1 MFSEN
6 SELITKKQDVAS
18 NFNYYFGSV
27 VENLRL
33 FQWNEHN
40 GEIHSKNVETIVKNF
55 KTIPVVELSKNISKT
70 TSLSLLGMQL
80 RMKSKMSFLIL
91 KIIRQLLVKYR
102 SKFLKIAVA
111 YLIL

>member
-1 MFSEN
+1 MNVSSNDPNKQAKLFLINCKPYFSNKHRKADTSIMFSEN

-40 GEIHSKNVETIVKNF
+40 GEIHSKILKLLLKTS
-55 KTIPVVELSKNISKT
+55 KTIPVVELYKNISKT
-70 TSLSLLGMQL
+70 TSLSLLGM
-80 RMKSKMSFLIL
+80 
-91 KIIRQLLVKYR
+91 
-102 SKFLKIAVA
+102 
-111 YLIL
+111 